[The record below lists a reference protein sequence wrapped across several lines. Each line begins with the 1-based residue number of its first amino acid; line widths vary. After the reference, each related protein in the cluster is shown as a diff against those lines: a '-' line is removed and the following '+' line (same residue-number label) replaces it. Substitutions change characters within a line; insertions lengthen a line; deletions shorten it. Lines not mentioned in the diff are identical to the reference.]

1 VKPAPT
7 HAQQVTSLCAA
18 ACGRPCF
25 GAQGSFSP
33 TRPRTAGAEERLA
46 QSRADA
52 AGELTRLRDE
62 LRAAR
67 TDAATA
73 EGRREA
79 TAWRADELAAE
90 VQSVR
95 Y

>member
-1 VKPAPT
+1 MRRRAIALVLVPRVAFP
-7 HAQQVTSLCAA
+7 
-18 ACGRPCF
+18 
-25 GAQGSFSP
+25 P
-33 TRPRTAGAEERLA
+33 TRLCTAGAEERLA

-52 AGELTRLRDE
+52 AGELARLRDE

>member
-18 ACGRPCF
+18 ACDRLCF
-25 GAQGSFSP
+25 GAQGIAFP
-33 TRPRTAGAEERLA
+33 TRRCTAGAEERLA
-46 QSRADA
+46 QSRAEA
-52 AGELTRLRDE
+52 AGELARLRDE

>member
-1 VKPAPT
+1 
-7 HAQQVTSLCAA
+7 L
-18 ACGRPCF
+18 R
-25 GAQGSFSP
+25 SP
-33 TRPRTAGAEERLA
+33 PRRCTAGAEERLA
-46 QSRADA
+46 QSRAEA
-52 AGELTRLRDE
+52 AGELARLRDE